1 MKKLIKFILCG
12 CLLCGCTSNEKEPPV
27 VDPVKIV
34 SNEIYEDPKNPN
46 ANYTLAY
53 NKLSED
59 LDKKDYAAVAED
71 VAICFVYDFFTLSN
85 KTDASDVGGLAYL
98 PKNRAEEFKDYAEKY
113 FYKNYPSLVNEY
125 GQENLP
131 EVKNVIVESKAEV
144 EVEYLGYT
152 YDGYEFTIVA
162 EYNDT
167 SIPKDKLKT
176 NMTISCLVYDGKAL
190 LITLK

>member
-1 MKKLIKFILCG
+1 MKKLMKFILCG
-12 CLLCGCTSNEKEPPV
+12 CLLCGCTPSEKEPPV
-27 VDPVKIV
+27 KDPVLIV

-46 ANYTLAY
+46 EAYTLAF

-59 LDKKDYAAVAED
+59 LDNKDYAAVAED

-113 FYKNYPSLVNEY
+113 FYKNYPALVNEY
-125 GQENLP
+125 GQDNLP
-131 EVKNVIVESKAEV
+131 EVVNVTVESKTEV
-144 EVEYLGYT
+144 EVEYLDYT
-152 YDGYEFTIVA
+152 YDGYEFSVVA
-162 EYNDT
+162 EYKET

-190 LITLK
+190 LISLK

>member
-1 MKKLIKFILCG
+1 MKKLMKFILCG
-12 CLLCGCTSNEKEPPV
+12 CLLCGCTPSEKEPPV
-27 VDPVKIV
+27 KDPVLIV

-46 ANYTLAY
+46 EAYTLAF

-59 LDKKDYAAVAED
+59 LDNKDYAAVAED

-113 FYKNYPSLVNEY
+113 FYKNYPALVNEY
-125 GQENLP
+125 GQDNLP
-131 EVKNVIVESKAEV
+131 EVNNVIVESKTEV
-144 EVEYLGYT
+144 EVEYLDYT
-152 YDGYEFTIVA
+152 YDGYEFSVVA
-162 EYNDT
+162 EYKET

-190 LITLK
+190 LISLK